1 MAKTMT
7 LKRQSKTNRTD
18 KNLVNKNH
26 AYKNLMNKKSFWQ
39 MLRSDFKKHR
49 YLYFMFLP
57 VVLYYL
63 LFLYVPMAGQVI
75 AFQNYRPAKGILNS
89 TWVGFD
95 NFIRFFNSPFAFRV
109 IKNTIVISFF
119 EIIIGFPAPI
129 FLALMLN
136 ELRGKKFKKFAQT
149 VTYMPHF
156 ISLVVVCGMV
166 INFVS
171 SKGVI
176 TNLLLAF
183 GIDSQNLLSNPR
195 YYVAIYVLSGVWQSI
210 GWGSIIYLATLSG
223 VDQNLYEA
231 ASIDGA
237 GRFAKLRHISFPSL
251 IPIIAVQLII
261 RIGHLMSQGA
271 EKVILLYS
279 PVVYETADTIAS
291 YVYRAGLQEQ
301 NYSLGAAVGMFN
313 SVINLSMVF
322 LANWFSRKFVKE
334 SLW

>member
-1 MAKTMT
+1 MT
-7 LKRQSKTNRTD
+7 NSKRNKEKPEIQPIH
-18 KNLVNKNH
+18 KNGFWGVLRKDYKKN
-26 AYKNLMNKKSFWQ
+26 
-39 MLRSDFKKHR
+39 R
-49 YLYFMFLP
+49 YLYWMILP
-57 VVLYYL
+57 VIVYYII
-63 LFLYVPMAGQVI
+63 FHYIPMAGQII
-75 AFQNYRPAKGILNS
+75 AFQNYRPAKGIFGS
-89 TWVGFD
+89 SWVGVD

-129 FLALMLN
+129 ILALMLN
-136 ELRGKKFKKFAQT
+136 ELRGKYFKKFAQT

-156 ISLVVVCGMV
+156 ISLVVACGMV
-166 INFVS
+166 INFCA

-176 TNLLLAF
+176 TSFLQIF
-183 GIDSQNLLSNPR
+183 GVGTQNLLANPK
-195 YYVAIYVLSGVWQSI
+195 YYVAIYVLSGVWKTV
-210 GWGSIIYLATLSG
+210 GWGSIIYLATLAG

-237 GRFAKLRHISFPSL
+237 GRFGKLKHITFPAL
-251 IPIIAVQLII
+251 IPVIAIQLII

-291 YVYRAGLQEQ
+291 YVYRSGIQEQ
-301 NYSLGAAVGMFN
+301 NYSLAAAVGMFN
-313 SVINLSMVF
+313 SVINLGMVF
-322 LANWFSRKFVKE
+322 FANWYSRKFVKE

>member
-1 MAKTMT
+1 MT
-7 LKRQSKTNRTD
+7 NSKRGKENTKMQPDKRIGFLEALKKD
-18 KNLVNKNH
+18 
-26 AYKNLMNKKSFWQ
+26 Y
-39 MLRSDFKKHR
+39 KKHR
-49 YLYFMFLP
+49 YLYWMILP

-63 LFLYVPMAGQVI
+63 VFHYIPMAGQVI
-75 AFQNYRPAKGILNS
+75 AFQNYRPAKGIFES
-89 TWVGFD
+89 SWVGLD
-95 NFIRFFNSPFAFRV
+95 NFFRFFKSPFAFRV

-119 EIIIGFPAPI
+119 EIVIGFPAPI
-129 FLALMLN
+129 LLALMLN
-136 ELRGKKFKKFAQT
+136 ELRGKYFKRFAQT

-156 ISLVVVCGMV
+156 ISLVVACGMV

-176 TNLLLAF
+176 TSFLQNF
-183 GIDSQNLLSNPR
+183 GFEAENLLSNPR
-195 YYVAIYVLSGVWQSI
+195 YYVAIYVLSGVWKTV

-237 GRFAKLRHISFPSL
+237 GRFGKLRHITFPAL
-251 IPIIAVQLII
+251 IPVIAIQLII
-261 RIGHLMSQGA
+261 RIGYLMSQGA

-291 YVYRAGLQEQ
+291 YVYRSGIQEQ
-301 NYSLGAAVGMFN
+301 NYSLAAAVGMFN
-313 SVINLSMVF
+313 SVINLGMVYF
-322 LANWFSRKFVKE
+322 ANWFSRKYVKE

>member
-1 MAKTMT
+1 MRKADTKNKYKDIDVPKLEVPVIRRYSFRET
-7 LKRQSKTNRTD
+7 LRKD
-18 KNLVNKNH
+18 
-26 AYKNLMNKKSFWQ
+26 Y
-39 MLRSDFKKHR
+39 KKHKW
-49 YLYFMFLP
+49 LYWMFLP

-63 LFLYVPMAGQVI
+63 IFLYIPMAGQVI
-75 AFQNYRPAKGILNS
+75 AFQNFRPAKGIMNS
-89 TWVGFD
+89 SWVGID

-109 IKNTIVISFF
+109 IKNTVVISFF
-119 EIIIGFPAPI
+119 EILIGFPAPI
-129 FLALMLN
+129 ILALMLN
-136 ELRGKKFKKFAQT
+136 ELRGKYFKRFAQT
-149 VTYMPHF
+149 ITYMPHF

-176 TNLLLAF
+176 TVFLQNF
-183 GIDSQNLLSNPR
+183 GFSAENLLSNPR

-237 GRFAKLRHISFPSL
+237 GRFAKLVHITFPAL
-251 IPIIAVQLII
+251 IPIISVQLIM
-261 RIGHLMSQGA
+261 RIGNLMSQGA
-271 EKVILLYS
+271 EKTILLYS

-291 YVYRAGLQEQ
+291 YVYRSGIQEQ

-313 SVINLSMVF
+313 SAINLGLVF
-322 LANWFSRKFVKE
+322 FANWFSRRFVKE